1 MPPEAPASVPQ
12 RQLSLPQQ
20 IPIEIVI
27 LFFYFNE
34 SIVIHNIFIH
44 HAVFKFYCFENQY
57 KKIFIQNWIFCLN
70 GRQSEKLHKNR
81 YLKVLAQDRKPE
93 SRAELSRILDL
104 GEGTVRSILDILKEN
119 NFLESNKNGHYL
131 SPKGDNFVQKITLF

>member
-81 YLKVLAQDRKPE
+81 YLKVLAQDREACKQGRAFKN
-93 SRAELSRILDL
+93 SRFRRRDRKKHPGYFKARPCLQASL
-104 GEGTVRSILDILKEN
+104 
-119 NFLESNKNGHYL
+119 
-131 SPKGDNFVQKITLF
+131 